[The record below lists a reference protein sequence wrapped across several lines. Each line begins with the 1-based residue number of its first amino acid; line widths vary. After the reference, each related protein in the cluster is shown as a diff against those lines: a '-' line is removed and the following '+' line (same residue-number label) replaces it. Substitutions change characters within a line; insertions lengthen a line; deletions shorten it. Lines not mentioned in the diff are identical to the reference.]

1 MFLLLFFSL
10 HLFLQF
16 CSIVPLSLNFSFF
29 YIIFPA
35 LKKRIL
41 SILLLHLHF
50 CHLNLPVTLHC
61 RIHTFRLLSY
71 GLLSLA
77 IENFIKNLI
86 SNLLLLFLL
95 IDCNSFFLLLKFEL
109 ALILLLPRLFVVFDF
124 LIVITDLKHSRI
136 LQHILW
142 GRTDATLPLIILSV
156 LKFLGYL
163 IILLVLNL
171 GR

>member
-1 MFLLLFFSL
+1 M
-10 HLFLQF
+10 
-16 CSIVPLSLNFSFF
+16 P
-29 YIIFPA
+29 
-35 LKKRIL
+35 
-41 SILLLHLHF
+41 
-50 CHLNLPVTLHC
+50 
-61 RIHTFRLLSY
+61 
-71 GLLSLA
+71 LA
-77 IENFIKNLI
+77 IENFVKNLI

-163 IILLVLNL
+163 IILSVLDF